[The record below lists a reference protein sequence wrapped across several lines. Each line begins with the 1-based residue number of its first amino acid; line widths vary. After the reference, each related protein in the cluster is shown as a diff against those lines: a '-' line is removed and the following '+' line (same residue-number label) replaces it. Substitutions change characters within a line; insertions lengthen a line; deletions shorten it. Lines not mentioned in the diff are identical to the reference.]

1 MSGNTKCSILSL
13 ISPLDFSLRSQ
24 PWACVALPLMCQL
37 AVVVCVLGEGG
48 ECVVMV
54 VLRLGRAIGSVCAE
68 SITLL
73 PVFNGNNRRGK

>member
-1 MSGNTKCSILSL
+1 
-13 ISPLDFSLRSQ
+13 
-24 PWACVALPLMCQL
+24 MCQL

-73 PVFNGNNRRGK
+73 PLFNGNNRRGK